1 MKGNK
6 HRDPLKTKTGKTRL
20 GPLSI
25 TQIED
30 LIEKTSSKK
39 IKGKFR
45 QRLDQLKS
53 RLTVAE

>member
-1 MKGNK
+1 MKGSK

-25 TQIED
+25 TQLED

-39 IKGKFR
+39 IKGKFN

-53 RLTVAE
+53 RLTVVK